1 MPLTP
6 GTTLGLYEI
15 LAQLGAGGMGE
26 VYRGNTKLNRDVA
39 IKIMPDALASDAGA
53 RARFE
58 GLK

>member
-1 MPLTP
+1 
-6 GTTLGLYEI
+6 
-15 LAQLGAGGMGE
+15 MGE
-26 VYRGNTKLNRDVA
+26 VYRRNTKLNRDVA